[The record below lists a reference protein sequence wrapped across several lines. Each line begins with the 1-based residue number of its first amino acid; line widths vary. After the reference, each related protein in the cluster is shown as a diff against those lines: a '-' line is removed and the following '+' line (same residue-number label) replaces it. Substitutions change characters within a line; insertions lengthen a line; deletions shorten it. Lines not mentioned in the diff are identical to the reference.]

1 MIQVLLVDDHVDVRE
16 GLAAVLNGDPELRVV
31 AQAEGAEEMVR
42 RLHVTAPDVVM
53 VDLHLQGGTGLDLCR
68 RIWRTGEG
76 LRIVGLADGRDME
89 VVAEAFEAGAHGV
102 LLKGASPCM
111 IREACR
117 MVARGE
123 VFVDPAIAARLLRL
137 GARRHEEEEDRGEK
151 ILRPTV
157 SED

>member
-1 MIQVLLVDDHVDVRE
+1 MIQILLVDDHLAVRE

-31 AQAEGAEEMVR
+31 AQAEGVDEMVR
-42 RLHVTAPDVVM
+42 RLHVTSPDIVM
-53 VDLHLQGGTGLDLCR
+53 VDLHLQGENGLDLCR
-68 RIWRTGEG
+68 RIWRNEAGP
-76 LRIVGLADGRDME
+76 RIVGLADGRDMG

-123 VFVDPAIAARLLRL
+123 VFVDPAVAARLLRL
-137 GARRHEEEEDRGEK
+137 EARKLDPEK
-151 ILRPTV
+151 QEAPTAV
-157 SED
+157 VPDD